1 MPEREYAFIQPPLSL
16 SGFSG
21 VYIPVWQ
28 EVCINKAFFLSFIRA
43 IALASASGY
52 RIYTSGDLTVVGS
65 YGYYWSSS
73 PYASGNANGGSLS
86 FTPSDVTLLGGLQ
99 RARGFSVRCVQ
110 YLQTA
115 FFKVKAEKR
124 KVKGRKFILE

>member
-1 MPEREYAFIQPPLSL
+1 MP
-16 SGFSG
+16 
-21 VYIPVWQ
+21 
-28 EVCINKAFFLSFIRA
+28 
-43 IALASASGY
+43 ASGY

-110 YLQTA
+110 HLRAA
-115 FFKVKAEKR
+115 FFKVKVEKR
-124 KVKGRKFILE
+124 KVENLFLNNNINPHSTSKLFSGGRTKSVSGGAGVLCNPANRRPEQC